1 MLNNK
6 AQTLVIFVL
15 LLPIIILFLV
25 YVLDVVNINYEKMK
39 LDNISNMIVEE
50 IKKDEDL
57 DICLLV
63 EKNDSDIECEVNEEI
78 VLKKRIKSLFGNF
91 TKKEFYEIEKRVKK

>member
-25 YVLDVVNINYEKMK
+25 YIVDIVNINYEKIK
-39 LDNISNMIVEE
+39 LDNISNMILEE
-50 IKKDEDL
+50 METDKDL
-57 DICLLV
+57 DICLLA

-78 VLKKRIKSLFGNF
+78 VLKKRIKSLFSNF
-91 TKKEFYEIEKRVKK
+91 TKNEFYEIEKRVKK